1 LGIPVRTRIKFCGIT
16 RLEDALAAARLG
28 VDALGF
34 VFYPKSPRAIDLSQA
49 RAIARELPAFVARV
63 ALFLDADAEQVAA
76 VVKTFQPQVLQ
87 FHGRE
92 PRDFCVGFATPYIK
106 ALGMDGAT
114 DTATAAADYPDAAAI
129 LLDSH
134 MQGAPGGSGK
144 SFDWRLAPRLPQP
157 IILAGG
163 LQAANVAR
171 AVTAVRPYAVDVSS
185 GIELKPGVK
194 DEAKM
199 RGFVQEVRRA
209 DTL

>member
-1 LGIPVRTRIKFCGIT
+1 MRTRIKFCGIT

-34 VFYPKSPRAIDLSQA
+34 VFYPKSPRAIELSQA

-76 VVKTFQPQVLQ
+76 AVKAFQPQVLQ

-92 PRDFCVGFATPYIK
+92 PRDFCAAFATPYIK
-106 ALGMDGAT
+106 ALGMDGAA
-114 DTATAAADYPDAAAI
+114 DVTATAARYPDAAAI

-134 MQGAPGGSGK
+134 RQGAPGGSGK
-144 SFDWRLAPRLPQP
+144 AFDWKLAPRLPQP

-163 LQAANVAR
+163 LQPANVAQ

-194 DEAKM
+194 DESKM
-199 RGFVQEVRRA
+199 TEFVQEVRRA

>member
-1 LGIPVRTRIKFCGIT
+1 MRTRIKFCGIT

-34 VFYPKSPRAIDLSQA
+34 VFHPKSPRAIDLNQA
-49 RAIARELPAFVARV
+49 CAIARELPAFIARV
-63 ALFLDADAEQVAA
+63 ALFLDAEAEQVTA
-76 VVKTFQPQVLQ
+76 VIKALQPQALQ

-92 PRDFCVGFATPYIK
+92 SPDFCVSFAMPYLK

-114 DTATAAADYPDAAAI
+114 DVAANAARYPSAKAI

-144 SFDWRLAPRLPQP
+144 SFDWRLVPRLPQP

-163 LQAANVAR
+163 LREENVAQ

-185 GIELKPGVK
+185 GIEREPGVK
-194 DEAKM
+194 DEKKM
-199 RGFVQEVRRA
+199 RGFIREVQRA
-209 DTL
+209 DAL

>member
-1 LGIPVRTRIKFCGIT
+1 MRTRIKFCGIT

-34 VFYPKSPRAIDLSQA
+34 VFYPKSPRAIGLSQA

-76 VVKTFQPQVLQ
+76 VVKKFQPQVLQ
-87 FHGRE
+87 FHGSE
-92 PRDFCVGFATPYIK
+92 PRGFCAGFSTPYIK
-106 ALGMDGAT
+106 TLGMDGAT
-114 DTATAAADYPDAAAI
+114 DVATMAAGYPDAAAI

-144 SFDWRLAPRLPQP
+144 SFDWLLAPRLPQP

-163 LQAANVAR
+163 LQAANVTR

-194 DEAKM
+194 DENKM
-199 RGFVQEVRRA
+199 REFVQEVRRA